1 MNAVKIEQ
9 YGDESV
15 LQLVDVPKPAPASDE
30 VLIKVYAASVN
41 PMDWKIRDGAG
52 ARFGLHLPI
61 FLGGEIAGVVAQVGA
76 SVTTLKVGDEVYGT
90 VKTGGYADYALAKL
104 AEVGRKPATLDFP
117 RAAAI
122 PLAALTAWQALF
134 DLGKLRAGQKV
145 LITAAAGSVGSLAV
159 QLAKAK
165 GAFVTGLASGA
176 NEAFVR
182 ALGVDAFVDY
192 TAQPFEELVT
202 DMDVVFDVVGGDTF
216 ERAFSCVKK
225 GGILV
230 TAVAFP
236 TPEQAAHY
244 GITATRIF
252 CQPNREEL
260 EEISQLVAA
269 NKLQAHVAQV
279 FPLEQVG
286 AAQKMSKAGRTRG
299 KIILQPNHRD

>member
-1 MNAVKIEQ
+1 MKAVKIEQ

-15 LQLVDVPKPAPASDE
+15 LQLVDVPKPSPASDE

-76 SVTTLKVGDEVYGT
+76 SVTALRVGDEVYGT
-90 VKTGGYADYALAKL
+90 VKAGGYADYALAKL
-104 AEVGRKPATLDFP
+104 EEVVRKPANIDFAH
-117 RAAAI
+117 AAAI

-134 DLGKLRAGQKV
+134 DVGKLRAGQKV

-165 GAFVTGLASGA
+165 GAIVTGMASGA

-216 ERAFSCVKK
+216 ERAFQCVKK

-236 TPEQAAHY
+236 TPEQAASY
-244 GITATRIF
+244 EVTATRVF
-252 CQPNREEL
+252 CQPNRDEL
-260 EEISQLVAA
+260 AEISQLVTVD
-269 NKLQAHVAQV
+269 KLQAHVAQV
-279 FPLEQVG
+279 FPLAQVG
-286 AAQKMSKAGRTRG
+286 AAQKLSKAGRTRG
-299 KIILQPNHRD
+299 KIILQPSHKD

>member
-1 MNAVKIEQ
+1 MKAVKIEQ

-15 LQLVDVPKPAPASDE
+15 LQLVDVPTPEPAEGE

-52 ARFGLHLPI
+52 ARFGMHLPI
-61 FLGGEIAGVVAQVGA
+61 FLGGEIAGVVVQAGA
-76 SVTTLKVGDEVYGT
+76 GVTTLRVGDEVYGT
-90 VKTGGYADYALAKL
+90 VKAGGYADYVLANL
-104 AEVGRKPATLDFP
+104 EEVVRKPATLDFP
-117 RAAAI
+117 HAAAI

-134 DLGKLRAGQKV
+134 DLGKLQAGQKV

-165 GAFVTGLASGA
+165 GALVTGLASGA
-176 NEAFVR
+176 KEAFVR
-182 ALGVDAFVDY
+182 ALGVDAFIDY

-202 DMDVVFDVVGGDTF
+202 DMDVVFDVVGGNTF
-216 ERAFSCVKK
+216 ERALQCVKK

-236 TPEQAAHY
+236 TPEQEARY
-244 GITATRIF
+244 GITATRVY
-252 CQPNREEL
+252 CRPNRKEL

-269 NKLQAHVAQV
+269 NKLQVHVAQV
-279 FPLEQVG
+279 FPLAQVG
-286 AAQKMSKAGRTRG
+286 AAQQMSKEGHTRG
-299 KIILQPNHRD
+299 KIVLQPGQ